1 VMENDQSVGTVTSVG
16 AHIALARIARTST
29 VGEPL
34 V

>member
-1 VMENDQSVGTVTSVG
+1 VMENDQSVGTVTSIG
-16 AHIALARIARTST
+16 SRIALARIARTST